1 MPTKKDVM
9 DALQRWTQLLE
20 QHSELAS
27 QFAGYKKTFLITLP
41 DLKFSVQMVFEG
53 TNRAHLVEAAIPN
66 PDMSLTVDSK
76 LFVGICNGE
85 TDPMEAFM
93 SGKLKP
99 KGNMADLQ
107 RLEVFLDLLS
117 E

>member
-9 DALQRWTQLLE
+9 DALQRWTKLLE
-20 QHSELAS
+20 QHSDLAS
-27 QFAGYKKTFLITLP
+27 QFAGYKKTLLITLP
-41 DLKFSVQMVFEG
+41 DLKFAVQMVFEG
-53 TNRAHLVEAAIPN
+53 TNRAHLVEGAVPT

-76 LFVGICNGE
+76 LFLGICNGE

-93 SGKLKP
+93 NGKLKP
-99 KGNMADLQ
+99 KGNMTDLQ